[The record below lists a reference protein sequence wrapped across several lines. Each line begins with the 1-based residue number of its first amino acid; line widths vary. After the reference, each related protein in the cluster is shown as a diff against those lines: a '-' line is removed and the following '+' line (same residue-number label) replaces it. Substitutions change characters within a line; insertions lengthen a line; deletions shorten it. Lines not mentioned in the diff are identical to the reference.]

1 MAGMKGNGKARH
13 SAAESHDV
21 ARSPESPDANGERQQ
36 PASADSDMY
45 LLYELERR
53 AYPLRESFTIG
64 RDTASDLVVLEPTV
78 SRTHARVKSE
88 DAAFFL
94 ENLGAT
100 GTRVNGVR
108 LDAVHRLT
116 YGDRI
121 EIGTAVLTVRTN
133 PLPLGVSLERP
144 QTASLDA
151 IAARRPT
158 IRHPLMSDR
167 IVARPREWGKWIAIT
182 VAVVLIVGLFL
193 RG

>member
-1 MAGMKGNGKARH
+1 MADMTRNGKGRNGGVVDGNGQSRRTGDTRTGGQH
-13 SAAESHDV
+13 S
-21 ARSPESPDANGERQQ
+21 
-36 PASADSDMY
+36 PASADADMY
-45 LLYELERR
+45 FVYEFQRR
-53 AYPLRESFTIG
+53 AYPLREAFTIG
-64 RDTASDLVVLEPTV
+64 RDTTSDLVVLEPTV
-78 SRTHARVKSE
+78 SRTHARVNSQDE
-88 DAAFFL
+88 TFFL

-108 LDAVHRLT
+108 LEEAHQLT

-144 QTASLDA
+144 RTDSLDA

-158 IRHPLMSDR
+158 IRHPLMSER
-167 IVARPREWGKWIAIT
+167 IVQRPHDWGKWVALAVSIA
-182 VAVVLIVGLFL
+182 LIVGLFL